1 MDTPSQILSKLTLG
15 NVHSLPVGNPELL
28 RLKQKTLKKNLS
40 PALSILNEASKLDTL
55 SRYKSDFDYSVYVD
69 LEKRF
74 ASSPIRGGITFGKPI
89 RLVNHHATCQQ
100 CLYSFEIDTY
110 GRGCAF
116 NCGYCYAKAQLTVHG
131 YWNNPIPVPMDL
143 NEIRKTF
150 YTVFETNRKHK
161 YREVFERRIPLRIGS
176 MSDSFMPMDKKY
188 RVTLELLRILK
199 FYDYP
204 YIVFTRS
211 DLVSHE
217 EYLELFDPKL
227 ASVQMSISSTNDEMN
242 KKLEPGAPS
251 STRRLLAVQRL
262 TEAGIWSTVR
272 LNPLFPIYPDGY
284 FSDPNFT
291 WKGEVPKFDFSSFD
305 MVKTFSEYKVP
316 SMLIG
321 FARLS
326 SFALNNIKKSLGTDL
341 KTFYRRDLTYK
352 SARDWHYTDAE
363 VDHYYRTFKNEC
375 DKYGIEFTTC
385 YIGNGESHFWK
396 HQDLWSNK
404 RDCCNAKG
412 RVAGFKTDCR
422 SVSFEERL
430 RISNQKRSQPTS
442 TRLHEQLGKN
452 EAGIS
457 LVLNPVGPEP
467 TLRA

>member
-1 MDTPSQILSKLTLG
+1 METPSQILSKLTLG
-15 NVHSLPVGNPELL
+15 NVLSLPIVNADP
-28 RLKQKTLKKNLS
+28 LKQKRDALKKNLS
-40 PALSILNEASKLDTL
+40 PALSILNEASKLDAL
-55 SRYKSDFDYSVYVD
+55 SRYKSKFDYSVYVD

-74 ASSPIRGGITFGKPI
+74 SKTPIRGGITFGKPI

-150 YTVFETNRKHK
+150 YTVFETDRKHK
-161 YREVFERRIPLRIGS
+161 YREIFQKRIPLRIGS

-188 RVTLELLRILK
+188 RVTLELLRLLK
-199 FYDYP
+199 FYNYP

-217 EYLELFDPKL
+217 EYLELIDPTL
-227 ASVQMSISSTNDEMN
+227 ASVQMSISSINDEMA

-251 STRRLLAVQRL
+251 STRRLLAVQQL
-262 TEAGIWSTVR
+262 TEAGVWTTVR

-284 FSDPNFT
+284 FSDPNFK
-291 WKGEVPKFDFSSFD
+291 WKGEVPKFEFSSFD
-305 MVKTFSEYKVP
+305 MVKKFSEYKVP
-316 SMLIG
+316 SMLVG

-326 SFALNNIKKSLGTDL
+326 SFALNNIKRSLGVDL
-341 KTFYRRDLTYK
+341 RAFYRRDLTYK

-363 VDHYYRTFKNEC
+363 VDHYYRTFKTEC
-375 DKYGIEFTTC
+375 NKYGIEFTTC

-404 RDCCNAKG
+404 KDCCNAKG
-412 RVAGFKTDCR
+412 RIANFKTDCR
-422 SVSFEERL
+422 QIPFAERL
-430 RISNQKRSQPTS
+430 RVSSNKSS
-442 TRLHEQLGKN
+442 TPSSSRLHESLGTVSTGLSVASPQPN
-452 EAGIS
+452 TDLPAS
-457 LVLNPVGPEP
+457 
-467 TLRA
+467 T